1 MRGDVGFFGRNRK
14 QSGHNDCIA
23 KCPLVTQTGHQP
35 TLRATPSSTPIR
47 YHTCLKSRGRPRFPS
62 PAPAYRCPLL
72 RSLLGVKRTWVGAL
86 QMSAFDPK
94 RTSASVS
101 SVVAMLSGLTKCLY
115 APMPSVGLGDWYE
128 ATGIS
133 WCFGCWCGVGNGRAR
148 AAIGPDTSR
157 WRADVR
163 LRN

>member
-1 MRGDVGFFGRNRK
+1 MRDEQDRHLVLCDIPRCDNGHIRRIVERPVISERWHRWSWFLRGDNFSALSSIWRGIFPFTVCC
-14 QSGHNDCIA
+14 SLPPDA
-23 KCPLVTQTGHQP
+23 KCPFMTQTGHQP

-94 RTSASVS
+94 RTS
-101 SVVAMLSGLTKCLY
+101 L
-115 APMPSVGLGDWYE
+115 
-128 ATGIS
+128 
-133 WCFGCWCGVGNGRAR
+133 AR
-148 AAIGPDTSR
+148 SPF
-157 WRADVR
+157 
-163 LRN
+163 N